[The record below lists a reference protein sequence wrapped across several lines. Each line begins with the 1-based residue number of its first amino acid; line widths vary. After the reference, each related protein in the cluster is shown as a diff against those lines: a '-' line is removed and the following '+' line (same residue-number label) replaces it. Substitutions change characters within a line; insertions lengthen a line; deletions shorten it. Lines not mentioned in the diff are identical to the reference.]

1 MWLIAKTSIGE
12 RPGVIRMT
20 AGIIRGISLAG
31 LVVLV
36 VAYAWITLRA
46 DGRMMTIPFLP
57 HWLKYHLEFYT
68 MERNA
73 LAFGL
78 LAIFG
83 AGAVA
88 GLRPEWKAVSFA
100 LCLFAPFAKDFA
112 QIFVLTRH
120 FNWTAICWGISG
132 ALVGWVAT
140 AALLAMLVAGKK

>member
-1 MWLIAKTSIGE
+1 
-12 RPGVIRMT
+12 MT
-20 AGIIRGISLAG
+20 TGIIRGISLAA

-57 HWLKYHLEFYT
+57 HWLRYHLELHAYT
-68 MERNA
+68 RNFP
-73 LAFGL
+73 AFFL
-78 LAIFG
+78 LSVLG

-88 GLRPEWKAVSFA
+88 GLRLEWRAVSFA
-100 LCLFAPFAKDFA
+100 LCLLAPFAKDFT

-120 FNWTAICWGISG
+120 FNWTATCWGIAG

-140 AALLAMLVAGKK
+140 AALLALLAVGKK

>member
-1 MWLIAKTSIGE
+1 MTA
-12 RPGVIRMT
+12 GVIRIVSWV
-20 AGIIRGISLAG
+20 A

-46 DGRMMTIPFLP
+46 DGRLRTIPFLP
-57 HWLKYHLEFYT
+57 YWLTYHLELYIY
-68 MERNA
+68 ERTA

-88 GLRPEWKAVSFA
+88 GLRLEWQAVSLA

-120 FNWTAICWGISG
+120 FNWTATCWGIGG
-132 ALVGWVAT
+132 ALVGWLAT
-140 AALLAMLVAGKK
+140 AALLALLRSMKLET

>member
-1 MWLIAKTSIGE
+1 MA
-12 RPGVIRMT
+12 V
-20 AGIIRGISLAG
+20 

-36 VAYAWITLRA
+36 VAYTWIALRE

-57 HWLKYHLEFYT
+57 HCLKYHLEFYIY
-68 MERNA
+68 ERNA

-83 AGAVA
+83 AGAVV
-88 GLRPEWKAVSFA
+88 GLRLEWQAVSFA
-100 LCLFAPFAKDFA
+100 LCLLAPFAKDFT

-120 FNWTAICWGISG
+120 FNWTATCWGIAG

-140 AALLAMLVAGKK
+140 AVLLRWRVAG

>member
-1 MWLIAKTSIGE
+1 MTAAL
-12 RPGVIRMT
+12 IRMVS
-20 AGIIRGISLAG
+20 AVA

-46 DGRMMTIPFLP
+46 DGRMRTIPFLP
-57 HWLKYHLEFYT
+57 YWLTYHLEFYIY
-68 MERNA
+68 ERNA

-100 LCLFAPFAKDFA
+100 LCLFAPFAKDFT

-120 FNWTAICWGISG
+120 FNWTATCWGIAG
-132 ALVGWVAT
+132 ALVGWLAT
-140 AALLAMLVAGKK
+140 AALLRGMKLET

>member
-1 MWLIAKTSIGE
+1 
-12 RPGVIRMT
+12 MT
-20 AGIIRGISLAG
+20 TGIIRAISVVAF
-31 LVVLV
+31 VVLV
-36 VAYAWITLRA
+36 VAYAWITLRE

-57 HWLKYHLEFYT
+57 HWLKYHLELHAYV
-68 MERNA
+68 RNFP
-73 LAFGL
+73 AFFL

-88 GLRPEWKAVSFA
+88 GLRSEWKAVSFA

-120 FNWTAICWGISG
+120 FNWTATCWGIAG

-140 AALLAMLVAGKK
+140 AVLLRGMKLET

>member
-1 MWLIAKTSIGE
+1 
-12 RPGVIRMT
+12 MT

-36 VAYAWITLRA
+36 VAYAWITLRV
-46 DGRMMTIPFLP
+46 DGRMRTIPFLP
-57 HWLKYHLEFYT
+57 YWLTYHLEFYIY
-68 MERNA
+68 ERNA

-83 AGAVA
+83 AGAVV
-88 GLRPEWKAVSFA
+88 GLRLEWQAVSLA

-120 FNWTAICWGISG
+120 FNWTATCWGIAG
-132 ALVGWVAT
+132 ALVGWA
-140 AALLAMLVAGKK
+140 AAWALLRSMKLDLET

>member
-1 MWLIAKTSIGE
+1 
-12 RPGVIRMT
+12 MT
-20 AGIIRGISLAG
+20 AGVIRGISLAA

-57 HWLKYHLEFYT
+57 HWLRYHLELHAYT
-68 MERNA
+68 RNFP
-73 LAFGL
+73 AFFL
-78 LAIFG
+78 LSVFG

-88 GLRPEWKAVSFA
+88 GLRMEWKVLSFA
-100 LCLFAPFAKDFA
+100 LCLIAPFAKDFA

-120 FNWTAICWGISG
+120 FNWTATCWGIVG

-140 AALLAMLVAGKK
+140 AVLLALLVAGKK

>member
-1 MWLIAKTSIGE
+1 
-12 RPGVIRMT
+12 MT
-20 AGIIRGISLAG
+20 ASVVRAVSWTA

-46 DGRMMTIPFLP
+46 DGRMRTIPFLP
-57 HWLKYHLEFYT
+57 YWLTYHLEFYIY
-68 MERNA
+68 ERNA

-83 AGAVA
+83 AGAVV
-88 GLRPEWKAVSFA
+88 GLRLEWRAVSLG
-100 LCLFAPFAKDFA
+100 LCLVAPFVKDFA

-120 FNWTAICWGISG
+120 FNWTATMWGTGG

-140 AALLAMLVAGKK
+140 AMLLRGIKAES

>member
-1 MWLIAKTSIGE
+1 
-12 RPGVIRMT
+12 MT

-36 VAYAWITLRA
+36 VAYAWITLRT
-46 DGRMMTIPFLP
+46 DGRMRTIPFLP
-57 HWLKYHLEFYT
+57 YWLTYHLEFYIY
-68 MERNA
+68 ERNA

-83 AGAVA
+83 AGAVV
-88 GLRPEWKAVSFA
+88 GLRLEWQAVSLA

-120 FNWTAICWGISG
+120 FNWTATCWGIAG
-132 ALVGWVAT
+132 ALVGWA
-140 AALLAMLVAGKK
+140 AAWALLRSMKLDLET

>member
-1 MWLIAKTSIGE
+1 
-12 RPGVIRMT
+12 MT

-57 HWLKYHLEFYT
+57 HWLKYHLELHAYT
-68 MERNA
+68 RNFP
-73 LAFGL
+73 AFFL
-78 LAIFG
+78 LAVFG

-88 GLRPEWKAVSFA
+88 GLRAEWKVLSFA
-100 LCLFAPFAKDFA
+100 LCLFAPFAKDLA

-120 FNWTAICWGISG
+120 FNWTATCWGIAG
-132 ALVGWVAT
+132 ALVGWVAST
-140 AALLAMLVAGKK
+140 ALLALLVAGKK

>member
-1 MWLIAKTSIGE
+1 MTV
-12 RPGVIRMT
+12 GVIRT
-20 AGIIRGISLAG
+20 VSVVA

-36 VAYAWITLRA
+36 VAYAWITLRT

-57 HWLKYHLEFYT
+57 HWLKYHLEFYIY
-68 MERNA
+68 ERNA

-83 AGAVA
+83 AGAVV
-88 GLRPEWKAVSFA
+88 GLRSEWQAVSFA

-120 FNWTAICWGISG
+120 FNWTATCWGIAG
-132 ALVGWVAT
+132 ALVGWA
-140 AALLAMLVAGKK
+140 AAWALLRGRVGPIA

>member
-1 MWLIAKTSIGE
+1 
-12 RPGVIRMT
+12 MT
-20 AGIIRGISLAG
+20 AGAIRMVSWVA

-46 DGRMMTIPFLP
+46 DGRMRTIPFLP
-57 HWLKYHLEFYT
+57 YWLTYHLEFYT

-83 AGAVA
+83 AGAVV
-88 GLRPEWKAVSFA
+88 GLRPEWQVVSFA

-120 FNWTAICWGISG
+120 FNWTATCWGIGG
-132 ALVGWVAT
+132 ALVGRAAT
-140 AALLAMLVAGKK
+140 AALLALLVAGKK

>member
-1 MWLIAKTSIGE
+1 
-12 RPGVIRMT
+12 MT
-20 AGIIRGISLAG
+20 TGMIRGISLAA

-57 HWLKYHLEFYT
+57 HWLKYHLELHAYVWNFP
-68 MERNA
+68 
-73 LAFGL
+73 AFLL

-88 GLRPEWKAVSFA
+88 GLRPEWKPVSFA

-120 FNWTAICWGISG
+120 FNWTATCWGMGG
-132 ALVGWVAT
+132 ALVGWA
-140 AALLAMLVAGKK
+140 AAWALLRGMKLET

>member
-1 MWLIAKTSIGE
+1 MQAVTT
-12 RPGVIRMT
+12 GVIR
-20 AGIIRGISLAG
+20 AISVAA

-46 DGRMMTIPFLP
+46 DGRMRTIPFLP
-57 HWLKYHLEFYT
+57 YWLTYHLEFYIY
-68 MERNA
+68 ERNA

-88 GLRPEWKAVSFA
+88 GLRLEWQALSLA
-100 LCLFAPFAKDFA
+100 LCLAAPFVKDFA

-120 FNWTAICWGISG
+120 FNWMATMWGMGG
-132 ALVGWVAT
+132 ASVGWAA
-140 AALLAMLVAGKK
+140 AALLLRGMKLET

>member
-1 MWLIAKTSIGE
+1 
-12 RPGVIRMT
+12 V
-20 AGIIRGISLAG
+20 LA
-31 LVVLV
+31 VLL
-36 VAYAWITLRA
+36 VAYAWITLRE

-57 HWLKYHLEFYT
+57 HWLKYHLELHAYV
-68 MERNA
+68 RNFP
-73 LAFGL
+73 AFLL

-88 GLRPEWKAVSFA
+88 GLRPKWKAVSFA

-120 FNWTAICWGISG
+120 FNWTATMWGIGG

-140 AALLAMLVAGKK
+140 ATLLRIMNAK